1 MIALFSVFIDT
12 AVIMY
17 CEEAAQPLPYHTWL
31 YCIWITTATVGYG
44 DISPVT
50 DAGRTAVMAMIAAS
64 IVFIPM
70 MTNELLETMA
80 QSSVYIRAVYLPR
93 PEHKHIL
100 VCGDMKSASIEEFFR
115 ELFHEDHE
123 NRNLYVVL
131 LCPNPPTPE
140 IKALLKDPLLQ
151 MQVIYLEGTSL
162 NDDDLERAKADT
174 AMAVFILTNKF
185 SVVPDEE
192 DSKTILQQFSI
203 KRYNQY
209 AMNATSPLYCIQL
222 IRPENKRH
230 LAVKDHNNDE
240 DLVVCLN
247 EIKMGVIAKSVM
259 FPGTTTLIMNLL
271 TSVNS
276 DGPDVEETKSDS
288 SSSDSDSEESEESVE
303 EECNW
308 MDEYKK
314 GCDWEV
320 YTTELSDMFEGG
332 NFSKLADSMYR
343 RLGVVLFALQVQEVA
358 NPANSRVLLN
368 PSTYVIPSKTDFHI
382 HGLVMAQNKTQS
394 DLSYSA
400 LAQSLQK
407 EGTDLKIFT
416 RLHDMSNAPNVVQRR
431 RGTLMSRS
439 AHEVSDT
446 DDDVAAGSV
455 QRAAAGGGLQR
466 RVKGQIALMKRFKE
480 IKVSSDSQQE
490 KQHKLEEEYMQNNY
504 YMRAKVAS
512 ISDATIV
519 TSVLKEIPHINDHVI
534 ITGKG
539 ISNLYDLIR
548 PLRARDLGP
557 MMYIVI
563 LYPYEL
569 SHAVWHMISNF
580 DGIFV
585 VKGSP
590 LEEED
595 IRRAGIFR
603 AKNVVI
609 MADSS
614 TNRLSSETGTSK
626 GLEAMCD
633 AEAIFAYKAMRRMN
647 DKANVVVEIVKQTNI
662 GYLDQVDDLEG
673 LMYDDDDY
681 RFTPQFASG
690 ELFTSSLL
698 DTIVCQAF
706 YNPQIVAVVNKL
718 ISSRDLKEVTAAV
731 NKVTADIHVGPGK
744 KQSLDAVSSSS
755 LYQMP
760 IPKEFHN
767 GGKYGDM
774 FKQMAQKGILAL
786 ALYRGVNPQTNR
798 GTKMNTL
805 PYVYTNPHESVELFE
820 HDKVFVLSTKPV
832 HIAHMSIEALTQQ
845 QLLSREVHNFE
856 INKQHRGSMKHVQQL
871 CLNWDNFI
879 TRFDQMLKD
888 SKGLIA
894 AKSTAIKTRVRELH
908 DVIDFMKTM
917 DLTLLSLLVPQANNL
932 KASGLMSI
940 TSLSALGGGVG
951 SGEAHIASM
960 MSSES
965 KRVKYAIEFYL
976 PQIRELRD
984 VLQNLEG
991 TGCEMWDP
999 FHKGVKRLMAQANG
1013 DDFKVLGK
1021 VLHIINELV
1030 LCTKSLAVEA
1040 NNHNTAVSRAN
1051 SVQQSRK
1058 NSAVQQHN
1066 NSLAQRL
1073 LNASICA
1080 NTSSDVTA
1088 NTNSNDKASSKASA
1102 ENMWATSASNTS
1114 KIPAAGEVALR
1125 PSQTKLQSME
1135 NDDSDSDSS
1144 SSEDQVTATIRKAA
1158 AALSPDRPGR
1168 GPDNAALAAPS
1179 PKQKQKE
1186 EKVAKTKDGAE
1197 SDGTD
1202 TDTDTDDEDPLEAF
1216 FERAKL
1222 LFGDTMDALEATVWD
1237 TCSSSAR

>member
-1 MIALFSVFIDT
+1 
-12 AVIMY
+12 MY
-17 CEEAAQPLPYHTWL
+17 CEESTQPLPYHTWL

-50 DAGRTAVMAMIAAS
+50 DAGRIAVMCMIAAS
-64 IVFIPM
+64 IVIIPM

-80 QSSVYIRAVYLPR
+80 QSSVYIRAVYIPR

-100 VCGDMKSASIEEFFR
+100 VCGDLKSASIDEFFR

-123 NRNLYVVL
+123 NANLYVVI
-131 LCPNPPTPE
+131 LCPNPPTAQ
-140 IKALLKDPLLQ
+140 IKSMLKDPVLQ
-151 MQVIYLEGTSL
+151 MSMIYLEGTSL

-174 AMAVFILTNKF
+174 ATAVFILTNKF
-185 SVVPDEE
+185 STTPDEE

-209 AMNATSPLYCIQL
+209 GATVSPLYCIQL

-230 LAVKDHNNDE
+230 LVIKDGQRDE
-240 DLVVCLN
+240 ELVVCLN
-247 EIKMGVIAKSVM
+247 ELKMGVIAKSVS
-259 FPGTTTLIMNLL
+259 FPGTTTFIMNLL

-276 DGPDVEETKSDS
+276 DGPELDEDEKSDS
-288 SSSDSDSEESEESVE
+288 SSSDSDSDSSDESGE

-332 NFSKLADSMYR
+332 SFSKLADSMYR

-358 NPANSRVLLN
+358 NPVNSRVLLN
-368 PSTYVIPSKTDFHI
+368 PSTYVIPPKSDFHI

-407 EGTDLKIFT
+407 EGTDLKIFS
-416 RLHDMSNAPNVVQRR
+416 RLTDMSNAPNIVQRR
-431 RGTLMSRS
+431 RGTNVQTNKKGAVTDNS
-439 AHEVSDT
+439 
-446 DDDVAAGSV
+446 DDDEGGTGSV
-455 QRAAAGGGLQR
+455 QRAAAGGGTLQR

-480 IKVSSDSQQE
+480 IKVSTDSQQE

-504 YMRAKVAS
+504 YMRSKVAS
-512 ISDATIV
+512 ISDATIE
-519 TSVLKEIPHINDHVI
+519 TSVLKEIPHISDHVI

-557 MMYIVI
+557 MVYIVI
-563 LYPYEL
+563 LYPFEL
-569 SHAVWHMISNF
+569 SHAVWHMISSF

-603 AKNVVI
+603 AANVVI

-614 TNRLSSETGTSK
+614 THRLAAESGTAK

-662 GYLDQVDDLEG
+662 GYLDQVDDQDGVML
-673 LMYDDDDY
+673 YDDDDY

-731 NKVTADIHVGPGK
+731 NKVTADIQIGPGK
-744 KQSLDAVSSSS
+744 KQSLDAVNSSS
-755 LYQMP
+755 LYQVP
-760 IPKEFHN
+760 IPKEFHQ

-774 FKQMAQKGILAL
+774 FKQMAAKGILPL
-786 ALYRGVNPQTNR
+786 GLYRGVDPKSNI
-798 GTKMNTL
+798 GVKMNTL
-805 PYVYTNPHESVELFE
+805 PYVYTNPHEAVELFE
-820 HDKVFVLSTKPV
+820 HDRVFILSTKPV
-832 HIAHMSIEALTQQ
+832 HITHMSIEALTQQ
-845 QLLSREVHNFE
+845 QQLSREVHNFE
-856 INKQHRGSMKHVQQL
+856 LNKQHRGSLKHVQQM
-871 CLNWDNFI
+871 CQAWDNCV
-879 TRFDQMLKD
+879 TRFDQMLKEAD
-888 SKGLIA
+888 LIA
-894 AKSTAIKTRVRELH
+894 AKSATVKTRVRELH
-908 DVIDFMKTM
+908 DTVDNMKTM
-917 DLTLLSLLVPQANNL
+917 DLTLLSLLVPQGVML
-932 KASGLMSI
+932 KSSMLMTAD
-940 TSLSALGGGVG
+940 TSA
-951 SGEAHIASM
+951 EAHISSM

-965 KRVKYAIEFYL
+965 KRVKYVIEYYL
-976 PQIRELRD
+976 PLIRQLRSTLNALKGSTSD
-984 VLQNLEG
+984 RWN
-991 TGCEMWDP
+991 P
-999 FHKGVKRLMAQANG
+999 FHKALKQLMNKANS

-1021 VLHIINELV
+1021 VLSILIVSAFTV
-1030 LCTKSLAVEA
+1030 LKCLISCHT
-1040 NNHNTAVSRAN
+1040 
-1051 SVQQSRK
+1051 
-1058 NSAVQQHN
+1058 
-1066 NSLAQRL
+1066 RL
-1073 LNASICA
+1073 LYWF
-1080 NTSSDVTA
+1080 
-1088 NTNSNDKASSKASA
+1088 SNV
-1102 ENMWATSASNTS
+1102 
-1114 KIPAAGEVALR
+1114 I
-1125 PSQTKLQSME
+1125 
-1135 NDDSDSDSS
+1135 
-1144 SSEDQVTATIRKAA
+1144 I
-1158 AALSPDRPGR
+1158 
-1168 GPDNAALAAPS
+1168 
-1179 PKQKQKE
+1179 
-1186 EKVAKTKDGAE
+1186 
-1197 SDGTD
+1197 
-1202 TDTDTDDEDPLEAF
+1202 
-1216 FERAKL
+1216 L
-1222 LFGDTMDALEATVWD
+1222 LCFI
-1237 TCSSSAR
+1237 

>member
-1 MIALFSVFIDT
+1 MFDDEVQQRISGMGVFIVIMILFNT

-17 CEEAAQPLPYHTWL
+17 CEESTQPLPYHTWL

-50 DAGRTAVMAMIAAS
+50 DAGRTAVMCMIAAS
-64 IVFIPM
+64 IVIIPM

-80 QSSVYIRAVYLPR
+80 QSSVYIRAVYNPR

-100 VCGDMKSASIEEFFR
+100 VCGDMKSASVEEFFS

-123 NRNLYVVL
+123 NRNLYVVI
-131 LCPNPPTPE
+131 LCPSPPTNE
-140 IKALLKDPLLQ
+140 IKAMLKDPLLQ
-151 MQVIYLEGTSL
+151 MSMIYLQGTSL
-162 NDDDLERAKADT
+162 NDDDLERAKADRAT
-174 AMAVFILTNKF
+174 AVFILTNKF
-185 SVVPDEE
+185 SATPDEE
-192 DSKTILQQFSI
+192 DSQTILQQFSI

-209 AMNATSPLYCIQL
+209 SMQAQAPLYCIQL

-230 LAVKDHNNDE
+230 LAIKDTKHDE

-276 DGPDVEETKSDS
+276 DGPDVNDEAESDS
-288 SSSDSDSEESEESVE
+288 SSSDSDSSSSEESAE

-332 NFSKLADSMYR
+332 NFAKLADSMYR

-358 NPANSRVLLN
+358 NPQNSRVLLN
-368 PSTYVIPSKTDFHI
+368 PSTYIIPAKSDYHI

-400 LAQSLQK
+400 LSQSLQK

-416 RLHDMSNAPNVVQRR
+416 RLNDMSNAPNIVQRR
-431 RGTLMSRS
+431 RGTTNQAKKLTELTEQDEE
-439 AHEVSDT
+439 AG
-446 DDDVAAGSV
+446 GSV
-455 QRAAAGGGLQR
+455 QRAAAGAGGTLQR

-504 YMRAKVAS
+504 YMRSKVAT
-512 ISDATIV
+512 IADATIE
-519 TSVLKEIPHINDHVI
+519 TSVLKEIPHISDHVI

-569 SHAVWHMISNF
+569 SHAVWHMISSF

-609 MADSS
+609 MADAS
-614 TNRLSSETGTSK
+614 TGKLASEGTPR

-662 GYLDQVDDLEG
+662 GYLDQVDESDGVL
-673 LMYDDDDY
+673 YDDDDY

-718 ISSRDLKEVTAAV
+718 ISSRDIKEVTAAV
-731 NKVTADIHVGPGK
+731 NKVTADVQFGPGK
-744 KQSLDAVSSSS
+744 KQSLDAITSSS
-755 LYQMP
+755 LYQ
-760 IPKEFHN
+760 IAVPKEFHQ

-774 FKQMAQKGILAL
+774 FKQMAAKGILAL
-786 ALYRGVNPQTNR
+786 GLYRGVNPANNR
-798 GTKMNTL
+798 GVKMNTL

-820 HDKVFVLSTKPV
+820 HDRVFVLSSNPV
-832 HIAHMSIEALTQQ
+832 HLNHLSIEALSQQ
-845 QLLSREVHNFE
+845 QILRREVHNFE
-856 INKQHRGSMKHVQQL
+856 ASKQHRGSLKHVQQL
-871 CLNWDNFI
+871 CHLWSNFV

-888 SKGLIA
+888 TRNIPAAQSTVTKG
-894 AKSTAIKTRVRELH
+894 RVRELH
-908 DVIDFMKTM
+908 DTIDQMKTM
-917 DLTLLSLLVPQANNL
+917 DITLLSLLVPQGGQMNSSMVMNND
-932 KASGLMSI
+932 SS
-940 TSLSALGGGVG
+940 V
-951 SGEAHIASM
+951 EAHIASM

-976 PQIRELRD
+976 PKIRELRG
-984 VLQNLEG
+984 VLRNLTG
-991 TGCEMWDP
+991 TDSTRWPP
-999 FHKGVKRLMAQANG
+999 FHKAVKHLFQKATS
-1013 DDFKVLGK
+1013 DDFKVLSK
-1021 VLHIINELV
+1021 VLFIMNVGYVHV
-1030 LCTKSLAVEA
+1030 LFL
-1040 NNHNTAVSRAN
+1040 
-1051 SVQQSRK
+1051 
-1058 NSAVQQHN
+1058 
-1066 NSLAQRL
+1066 
-1073 LNASICA
+1073 
-1080 NTSSDVTA
+1080 
-1088 NTNSNDKASSKASA
+1088 
-1102 ENMWATSASNTS
+1102 
-1114 KIPAAGEVALR
+1114 
-1125 PSQTKLQSME
+1125 
-1135 NDDSDSDSS
+1135 
-1144 SSEDQVTATIRKAA
+1144 
-1158 AALSPDRPGR
+1158 
-1168 GPDNAALAAPS
+1168 
-1179 PKQKQKE
+1179 
-1186 EKVAKTKDGAE
+1186 
-1197 SDGTD
+1197 
-1202 TDTDTDDEDPLEAF
+1202 
-1216 FERAKL
+1216 
-1222 LFGDTMDALEATVWD
+1222 
-1237 TCSSSAR
+1237 